1 MKLKITCLLLQNF
14 VDIFAL
20 EPIISQSV
28 KFKLFL
34 TKSFRSEAQFARAL
48 AMWQGPDG
56 IRRWLQR
63 KKSAWQHTRS
73 LQCLIESLCCMHFPV
88 DNHMHWYQTK
98 SNTHIFSFIDFD
110 AFFDKDNH
118 HLIYQMS
125 VSSYLGF
132 LLTASIGNHS
142 RSTPSFLIL

>member
-56 IRRWLQR
+56 IRR
-63 KKSAWQHTRS
+63 
-73 LQCLIESLCCMHFPV
+73 
-88 DNHMHWYQTK
+88 
-98 SNTHIFSFIDFD
+98 
-110 AFFDKDNH
+110 
-118 HLIYQMS
+118 
-125 VSSYLGF
+125 
-132 LLTASIGNHS
+132 
-142 RSTPSFLIL
+142 